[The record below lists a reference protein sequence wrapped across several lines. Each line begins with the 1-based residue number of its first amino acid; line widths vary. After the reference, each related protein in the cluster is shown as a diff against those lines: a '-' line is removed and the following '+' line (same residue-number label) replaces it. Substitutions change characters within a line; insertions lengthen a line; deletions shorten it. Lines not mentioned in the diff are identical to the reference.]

1 MTRRVKS
8 AARRAPNRLGTV
20 EALPSGRYRAFYR
33 RDGRKFTAPRTFAT
47 HGEADAW
54 LAAEFADR
62 ARGVWRDPDAGRV
75 TLADYAADW
84 LAARPDLAPR
94 TRDLYRRNLD
104 RWILPRV
111 GMQAGSRGVELGTM
125 YVADLTPATV
135 RAWRAGVYADARA
148 SASRQLAREHERGEH
163 PARVWARSKGMPVAA
178 VGRISPA
185 VMKAWRE
192 AGEPQP
198 ARKPLATVVPLES
211 AGETTTAQAYRVL
224 RAILSTAVT
233 DALLTANP
241 CQIRGAGQVAHKE
254 RPTATPAEVAQIAAH
269 MPPQYAAAVT
279 LAAWSGLRF
288 GELFALARRHI
299 DLATGAVRVER
310 ALEAVPGQPI
320 RFGKTKTAGSRRT
333 VRLPAFVVAQLAE
346 HMAERVPGDPDALL
360 FATAEGGP
368 VSNATLS
375 RHYRAARKVVGRED
389 LRWHDLRHTGATL
402 AYRAGASVPDV
413 QKRLG
418 RTTMRAAQ
426 IYAHAGDDSDAVLA
440 RNLDLLYAEASTS
453 VPRLK
458 AV

>member
-1 MTRRVKS
+1 MTRRTKS
-8 AARRAPNRLGTV
+8 ATRRTPNRLGTV

-47 HGEADAW
+47 HAEADAW

-111 GMQAGSRGVELGTM
+111 GMQTGSRGVELGAM
-125 YVADLTPATV
+125 YVSDLAPATV

-163 PARVWARSKGMPVAA
+163 PARVWARSKDMPVAA
-178 VGRISPA
+178 AGRISPA
-185 VMKAWRE
+185 VMKAWRA

-233 DALLTANP
+233 DGLLTANP

-269 MPPQYAAAVT
+269 MPPRYSAAVT

-288 GELFALARRHI
+288 GELFALARRHV
-299 DLATGAVRVER
+299 DLTAGTVQVER
-310 ALEAVPGQPI
+310 ALVAVPGQPI
-320 RFGKTKTAGSRRT
+320 RFGKTKTAKSLRT
-333 VRLPAFVVAQLAE
+333 VHLPAFVVAALDV
-346 HMAERVPGDPDALL
+346 HMAEHVAADPDALL
-360 FATAEGGP
+360 FPNVDGSPT
-368 VSNATLS
+368 SNATLS
-375 RHYRAARKVVGRED
+375 RHFRASRTIAGRPD

-402 AYRAGASVPDV
+402 AYRAGASVPEV
-413 QKRLG
+413 QARLG
-418 RTTMRAAQ
+418 HSTMRAAQ
-426 IYAHAGDDSDAVLA
+426 IYAHTAADSDAALA
-440 RNLDLLYAEASTS
+440 RNLDALYAEASS
-453 VPRLK
+453 SILHLR